1 MKEKYLNFCESQAM
15 PLFLQ
20 PWWLD
25 AVCGATNWQPLL
37 SFDKNGQIRGAM
49 AIHEK
54 QKYGM
59 NWILQPIF
67 TPFLGAWLNY
77 PTNATL
83 SHKRLSFEVEVLA
96 DLAAQFP
103 AAAYCNIQLHF
114 SLQNG
119 IPFHWAG
126 FKLQTKYTYFL
137 PKETNLEDTFQQLRD
152 YVRTNI
158 RKAEKT
164 LTIDK
169 SDDIKLF
176 FDLNKHSIERSGTRI
191 PYDFEFFQNLDA
203 AAKKYGERH
212 LFFARDENETIH
224 AGIYFVCDADTVYF
238 LASGMDERFKGVATT
253 ALIWRGIQ
261 LAKATGRGFDFEGS
275 MLQHVEPAF
284 RAYNGDLKPYL
295 VIKKAKNRWLEGALS
310 LLGRF

>member
-1 MKEKYLNFCESQAM
+1 M

-25 AVCGATNWQPLL
+25 AVCGASNWRPLL
-37 SFDKNGQIRGAM
+37 SFDKNGNIRGAM

-67 TPFLGAWLNY
+67 TQFLGVWLNY
-77 PTNATL
+77 PPSPTL
-83 SHKRLSFEVEVLA
+83 SHKRISFETEVLS

-103 AAAYCNIQLHF
+103 DAAYINLQCHF
-114 SLQNG
+114 DLQNG

-126 FKLQTKYTYFL
+126 FQLSTKYTYFL
-137 PKETNLEDTFQQLRD
+137 PKETTIEDTFQQFRD

-164 LTIDK
+164 LRIEP
-169 SDDIKLF
+169 SDDNELLFKLQ
-176 FDLNKHSIERSGTRI
+176 KHSVERSGTRLVH
-191 PYDFEFFQNLDA
+191 DLEFFKNLDA
-203 AAKKYGERH
+203 AAKKHGERH
-212 LFFARDENETIH
+212 LFFAKDDENNIH

-238 LASGMDERFKGVATT
+238 LASGMNEKFKGVAST
-253 ALIWRGIQ
+253 ALIWEGIK
-261 LAKATGRGFDFEGS
+261 LAKATNRGFDFEGS
-275 MLQHVEPAF
+275 MLQHIEPTF
-284 RAYNGDLKPYL
+284 RTYNGELRPYL
-295 VIKKAKNRWLEGALS
+295 VLKKAKNKWIQAALS
-310 LLGRF
+310 LMGRW